1 MPSFNFKSSFL
12 GLNKTKHHKDH
23 KNINYLINFGLAEF
37 GSALDMLAAAE
48 LTHNTKLK
56 KGYLNHAMDEFRHAD
71 MFFKLAKKFSA
82 NYHKKDI
89 EDSPISELGEKIR
102 YLNFIGEK
110 PLYSELK
117 ELDFITFVM
126 VSEQAAQKYFSSL
139 AANKNFNLEMR
150 ELFKTIAHEE
160 GHHVIYAKKE
170 LDLRKKLGHK
180 GITKSYYYIK
190 WYRFKTDF
198 LSNSRKYWVMLGNFF
213 LNTIYFLFIPITK
226 LFSKN
231 NYIEKE
237 IDPYS
242 MT

>member
-1 MPSFNFKSSFL
+1 
-12 GLNKTKHHKDH
+12 
-23 KNINYLINFGLAEF
+23 
-37 GSALDMLAAAE
+37 
-48 LTHNTKLK
+48 
-56 KGYLNHAMDEFRHAD
+56 
-71 MFFKLAKKFSA
+71 
-82 NYHKKDI
+82 
-89 EDSPISELGEKIR
+89 
-102 YLNFIGEK
+102 
-110 PLYSELK
+110 
-117 ELDFITFVM
+117 
-126 VSEQAAQKYFSSL
+126 
-139 AANKNFNLEMR
+139 MR

-180 GITKSYYYIK
+180 GIAKSYYYIK